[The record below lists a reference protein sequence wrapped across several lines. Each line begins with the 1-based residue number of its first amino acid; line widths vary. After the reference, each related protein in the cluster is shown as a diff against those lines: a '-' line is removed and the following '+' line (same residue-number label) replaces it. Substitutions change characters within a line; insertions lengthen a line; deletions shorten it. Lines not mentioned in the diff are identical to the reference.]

1 MGMSTLPSRLIG
13 LAIVGV
19 VMVAGIVVAL
29 ADAGLPLPVVLLAA
43 AMLISILAIIGAGV
57 VGFRSS
63 RREGGGFWR
72 SVGSGA
78 RTSVRTVF
86 DLF

>member
-1 MGMSTLPSRLIG
+1 MVMSTPPGRFLTFVI
-13 LAIVGV
+13 IGV
-19 VMVAGIVVAL
+19 VIVAGIVVAL
-29 ADAGLPLPVVLLAA
+29 ADAGLPLSAALLAVA
-43 AMLISILAIIGAGV
+43 LLICILAILGAGA

-63 RREGGGFWR
+63 RRQGRGFWR
-72 SVGSGA
+72 SVGFGA